1 VGEEE
6 DDRWGRARRAR
17 GVYGEVGM
25 TGRPG
30 ALGERARAQRTRLGQ
45 LRWRG
50 RMTGGVEGE
59 PLTSGPGREGGYWMG
74 RDRELGH
81 GAGGKA
87 WPSGLGRK
95 WGAGWAK
102 TERQKGEGFP
112 FLFLSSFLSI
122 FFSFELKYKY
132 ASNSNLN
139 STNICI
145 KQNK

>member
-1 VGEEE
+1 MGRGGRGLYALRFRPWRVGDVGEEE

-81 GAGGKA
+81 GAGGEGMA
-87 WPSGLGRK
+87 ERARPQVGRRVGQDRETK
-95 WGAGWAK
+95 RG
-102 TERQKGEGFP
+102 GFSFSIS
-112 FLFLSSFLSI
+112 FLFSFY
-122 FFSFELKYKY
+122 FFLF
-132 ASNSNLN
+132 
-139 STNICI
+139 
-145 KQNK
+145 